1 MKNENTYSPNT
12 GISEEKVREMV
23 EEITKS
29 VAKAY
34 NLPESTVTILVQEYS
49 AEHVGTGGKLLS
61 DLHKK

>member
-1 MKNENTYSPNT
+1 MPVVTIAGNT

>member
-1 MKNENTYSPNT
+1 MPVVTIAGNT

-34 NLPESTVTILVQEYS
+34 NLPESTITILVQEYP
-49 AEHVGTGGKLLS
+49 AEHVGAGGKLLN
-61 DLHKK
+61 DLHKE